1 MGVTPGETDEKTA
14 LKGIEAMEDFY
25 HEIGMPVNFKELG
38 IAPTDEQIKE
48 MADSCSKS
56 IRRP

>member
-1 MGVTPGETDEKTA
+1 MRETA
-14 LKGIEAMEDFY
+14 LMGIEAMEDFY

-38 IAPTDEQIKE
+38 YRPTDEQIKE
-48 MADSCSKS
+48 MADSCAQS